1 MLCADTLEHV
11 DDEEGTIREITRV
24 LKPGGLLV
32 LTTPHKFLDFLDPQY
47 PEHRH
52 YSLQQLTEMTPA
64 AAHGDDSWLQ
74 GREGSSIRGWWH
86 VLVRLLLRFA
96 RGSTLRR
103 WARQLTSL
111 NEDVDCAVNF
121 GFGFTIAVAA
131 RNMKSR

>member
-1 MLCADTLEHV
+1 M
-11 DDEEGTIREITRV
+11 

-32 LTTPHKFLDFLDPQY
+32 LTTPHRLFDFLDPHY

-52 YSLQQLTEMTPA
+52 YSLQQLTAMTPGFRVERV
-64 AAHGDDSWLQ
+64 HRSGV
-74 GREGSSIRGWWH
+74 GGTF
-86 VLVRLLLRFA
+86 LVRLLLRFA

-103 WARQLTSL
+103 WARRLTSL
-111 NEDVDCAVNF
+111 IEDVDCAINF

>member
-86 VLVRLLLRFA
+86 V
-96 RGSTLRR
+96 
-103 WARQLTSL
+103 TSL